1 MYKIVEIYL
10 FLCYYYNRGGLMD
23 TVTVILLFITLFI
36 ISVVLIIVVLS
47 MFQNKQKKIVKR
59 QLDNLEVE
67 KNKISSTP
75 IIPELSKVE
84 SYLKNEKLE
93 AMYNKWKERLDDIRE
108 EQIPKI
114 TDMLLEAEFSLNKMD
129 YKSTLYKIA
138 KLEME
143 IYKVRTNSE
152 FLLNEIKEITSSE
165 ERNRAIITKFKAT
178 YRSLFEK
185 FDKNRGDYGEIE
197 NSIELQFENI
207 AKRFEMF
214 ETMMEN
220 NDYVEITTIIKSI
233 DEMLKHMNVVIE
245 ETPSIYLLA
254 KSVLPRKIEEAK
266 LEYDKLV
273 KEGYPLDYLNVE
285 YNIDEANKKINDIL
299 DRCKVLNLEDSL
311 LELKV
316 LSDYFDSLFN
326 DYEKEKI
333 NKNNYSETNRIFKA
347 KLDKLNRL
355 MSKIFEQLGEIKR
368 LYNLSDE
375 DIKML
380 EKTNVYLENLNN
392 DYKSL
397 IDHTGNNTFAY
408 SKLEKEIHGLTV
420 RLGKIQDN
428 VDVVLNSIGE
438 MQDDEARA
446 HQQLD
451 EIKLILKE
459 SKAMMRTYNLPIIPN
474 NYYVELEEAQAAI
487 KEIIKELE
495 KTPITVEVLNTR
507 VDTARDL
514 VLKLY
519 NTTKDLIKGAK
530 FAEMAI
536 VYGNRYRSSY
546 DELDKFLTYSEKLFF
561 QGDYVR
567 ALDITINSLN
577 KIENGIYD
585 KLKEMYSRREKI

>member
-285 YNIDEANKKINDIL
+285 YNIDEANKKINDIFASSHHVYKS
-299 DRCKVLNLEDSL
+299 KVDITLKDKVVEKTIVGKTSTDLITIDG
-311 LELKV
+311 ELI
-316 LSDYFDSLFN
+316 
-326 DYEKEKI
+326 KI
-333 NKNNYSETNRIFKA
+333 IDI
-347 KLDKLNRL
+347 L
-355 MSKIFEQLGEIKR
+355 
-368 LYNLSDE
+368 
-375 DIKML
+375 DIK
-380 EKTNVYLENLNN
+380 
-392 DYKSL
+392 
-397 IDHTGNNTFAY
+397 
-408 SKLEKEIHGLTV
+408 
-420 RLGKIQDN
+420 KI
-428 VDVVLNSIGE
+428 
-438 MQDDEARA
+438 
-446 HQQLD
+446 
-451 EIKLILKE
+451 
-459 SKAMMRTYNLPIIPN
+459 Y
-474 NYYVELEEAQAAI
+474 
-487 KEIIKELE
+487 
-495 KTPITVEVLNTR
+495 
-507 VDTARDL
+507 
-514 VLKLY
+514 
-519 NTTKDLIKGAK
+519 
-530 FAEMAI
+530 
-536 VYGNRYRSSY
+536 
-546 DELDKFLTYSEKLFF
+546 
-561 QGDYVR
+561 
-567 ALDITINSLN
+567 
-577 KIENGIYD
+577 
-585 KLKEMYSRREKI
+585 